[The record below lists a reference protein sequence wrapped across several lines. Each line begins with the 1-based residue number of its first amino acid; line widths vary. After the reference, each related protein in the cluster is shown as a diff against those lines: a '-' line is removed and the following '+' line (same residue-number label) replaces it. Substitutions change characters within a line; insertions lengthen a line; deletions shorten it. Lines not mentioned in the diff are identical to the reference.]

1 MTYSEQIAA
10 NVRAEVARAG
20 LTQKAVAGLL
30 GLSTAS
36 TSDRFNNRTRF
47 DPDELMLLANHLG
60 IDVEIFYKVRAR
72 QAQPA

>member
-20 LTQKAVAGLL
+20 LTQKAVASLL

-36 TSDRFNNRTRF
+36 TSDRFNNR
-47 DPDELMLLANHLG
+47 LG
-60 IDVEIFYKVRAR
+60 IDVEIFYKVQAR